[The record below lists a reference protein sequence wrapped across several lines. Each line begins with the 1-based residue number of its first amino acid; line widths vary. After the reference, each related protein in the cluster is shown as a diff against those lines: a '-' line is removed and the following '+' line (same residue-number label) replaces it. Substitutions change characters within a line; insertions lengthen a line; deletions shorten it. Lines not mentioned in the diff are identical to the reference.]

1 MHASSQ
7 AGAGMGSA
15 APASQTGLEVA
26 AANARII
33 RREIL
38 GDITHNAAVGW
49 MITERIRRKDLTTK
63 HQSVRQDPVVW
74 PDADVITYSAV
85 HTQERTPPDPTMPR
99 DHNVR

>member
-1 MHASSQ
+1 
-7 AGAGMGSA
+7 MGSA

-49 MITERIRRKDLTTK
+49 MITERIRRKDLTTDSMVPG
-63 HQSVRQDPVVW
+63 QTMARVRLAALLLPVVW
-74 PDADVITYSAV
+74 LSREN
-85 HTQERTPPDPTMPR
+85 HRKPTAGLS
-99 DHNVR
+99 